1 MADDE
6 KILGIKKS
14 ELTELVRQILAEMP
28 TSLPANGGNADYAT
42 NAGNANAVGG
52 IQISDI
58 RQITRNAIQTLPTP
72 PVAECDYFVSNADS
86 TFPYYF
92 GNLSIRYG
100 SYTAEFVAIYQTT
113 GDDRNIWYNLYLG
126 GWVGWKR
133 INDGGNADTAKTL
146 SGWGA
151 TPTLNLDN
159 VDLGFIAASGEANS
173 APNTFWSTVLT
184 VGQGVQSYAA
194 QLAFPWLYDP
204 SQAMKY
210 RVLSNGIWY
219 DWKEISTTPIKS
231 EVTSTTTDSSGN
243 AIIYASSEN
252 KKIISINCF
261 AKQAVPF
268 NYNDDQ
274 YGHFYENDGTP
285 YVGSVSFCAYYIEG

>member
-42 NAGNANAVGG
+42 NAGNA
-52 IQISDI
+52 
-58 RQITRNAIQTLPTP
+58 
-72 PVAECDYFVSNADS
+72 E
-86 TFPYYF
+86 
-92 GNLSIRYG
+92 
-100 SYTAEFVAIYQTT
+100 
-113 GDDRNIWYNLYLG
+113 
-126 GWVGWKR
+126 
-133 INDGGNADTAKTL
+133 TL
-146 SGWGA
+146 SEWGRV
-151 TPTLNLDN
+151 PTLDLDN

-219 DWKEISTTPIKS
+219 DWKEIYT
-231 EVTSTTTDSSGN
+231 SGN
-243 AIIYASSEN
+243 KPYIVGDVSVKAGELTAITNHNFMPSAVFWWENKSSVYPATSFDTTSFNMAVASS
-252 KKIISINCF
+252 IDRTINCIIF
-261 AKQAVPF
+261 K
-268 NYNDDQ
+268 
-274 YGHFYENDGTP
+274 
-285 YVGSVSFCAYYIEG
+285 